1 MSEYEILDLVASNG
15 ESLSS
20 SFSVYLSLM
29 SAYLA
34 VGYLVGAKLS
44 KAQFIC
50 LSLLFFYGAGGQ
62 ALGQFNINKQNAEL
76 FVRLAEIR
84 ALNAFESQYVANGMT
99 WSAVMALG
107 VIAALI
113 YMWSVRRPKSG

>member
-62 ALGQFNINKQNAEL
+62 ALGQFNINTQNAEL
-76 FVRLAEIR
+76 FARLAEIR

-107 VIAALI
+107 VFAALI

>member
-1 MSEYEILDLVASNG
+1 MTEYEILDLVASNG

-34 VGYLVGAKLS
+34 VGYLIGTKLTR
-44 KAQFIC
+44 AQFVC

-62 ALGQFNINKQNAEL
+62 ALGQFNINRQNADLFERLSELRPLTPFEMQYVTNLQHKQNSYSL
-76 FVRLAEIR
+76 MGIV
-84 ALNAFESQYVANGMT
+84 
-99 WSAVMALG
+99 
-107 VIAALI
+107 
-113 YMWSVRRPKSG
+113 